1 MRCDHQAKLLT
12 DCGANVG
19 SAAAFKAG
27 RRRNGRRGLRA
38 VAGLLCRPEPRGS
51 GKERRPEPEKISPAM
66 LRLSTYMSEAR
77 TRALPEE
84 VIEQVKYHLLDTLA
98 SMVSGSDLPPGR
110 AAIQFARSYG
120 GEKIATVVGS
130 NLLCGPIEAALANGV
145 LAQADETDDSHA
157 PSLSHPGCAVVPAA
171 LAAGERFAIGG
182 AQFLRAI
189 ALGYD
194 VGPRISM
201 TLGGQNFMNET
212 HRDTHSLAEGFGAAA
227 AAGCAANLNAQQMR
241 WLLDYAAQQSSGIA
255 FWQRD
260 TAHFEKAFVFGGMTA
275 RDGVTAALLVQSGWS
290 GVSDA
295 FSGADNFLLA
305 SLPKADPADP
315 AGLVDKLGERYEV
328 TRTNIKKWT
337 VGSPIQAPL
346 DALES
351 LRKKHPFEADQVK
364 QVTVRIATDEAAVV
378 DNRDIPDICLQY
390 MLAVMLLDKT
400 ASFRAAHDNARMR
413 DPAVLRER
421 AKIQLVPDADLEKLL
436 PKRVAIVELTLA
448 DGTRLTERVDAVRG
462 TAQNPMGRDE
472 VVAKARDLMS
482 PILGIA
488 SERESHRPRLCP
500 RERQGHSRTAP
511 ASPARLISKYS
522 ASRCSIASK
531 KLSSRVCPQSLPAG
545 RPGIC
550 FYASFEG
557 AL

>member
-1 MRCDHQAKLLT
+1 
-12 DCGANVG
+12 
-19 SAAAFKAG
+19 
-27 RRRNGRRGLRA
+27 
-38 VAGLLCRPEPRGS
+38 
-51 GKERRPEPEKISPAM
+51 M

-84 VIEQVKYHLLDTLA
+84 VVEQVKYHLLDTLA

-182 AQFLRAI
+182 AQFLRAV

-275 RDGVTAALLVQSGWS
+275 RDGVTAALLRSIR
-290 GVSDA
+290 
-295 FSGADNFLLA
+295 
-305 SLPKADPADP
+305 
-315 AGLVDKLGERYEV
+315 LVRRQRRL
-328 TRTNIKKWT
+328 
-337 VGSPIQAPL
+337 
-346 DALES
+346 
-351 LRKKHPFEADQVK
+351 
-364 QVTVRIATDEAAVV
+364 
-378 DNRDIPDICLQY
+378 
-390 MLAVMLLDKT
+390 
-400 ASFRAAHDNARMR
+400 FRRR
-413 DPAVLRER
+413 
-421 AKIQLVPDADLEKLL
+421 
-436 PKRVAIVELTLA
+436 
-448 DGTRLTERVDAVRG
+448 
-462 TAQNPMGRDE
+462 
-472 VVAKARDLMS
+472 
-482 PILGIA
+482 
-488 SERESHRPRLCP
+488 
-500 RERQGHSRTAP
+500 
-511 ASPARLISKYS
+511 
-522 ASRCSIASK
+522 
-531 KLSSRVCPQSLPAG
+531 
-545 RPGIC
+545 
-550 FYASFEG
+550 
-557 AL
+557 